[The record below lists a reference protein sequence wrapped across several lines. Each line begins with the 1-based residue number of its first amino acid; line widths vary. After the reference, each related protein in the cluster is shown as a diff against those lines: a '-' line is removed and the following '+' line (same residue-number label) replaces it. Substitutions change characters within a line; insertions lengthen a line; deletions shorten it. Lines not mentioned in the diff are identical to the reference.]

1 MLSRPVQLHDAVLA
15 GAFLGGGIVL
25 GLLFDQ
31 IIRRRLKRRGTITT
45 WGGDQIVLAA
55 LRMSILVWFSS
66 AGAAAAAAAVLPLK
80 SGPAHAIRT
89 FLLTMVVLFT
99 TLAVARLASDA
110 VKLYALRTAGA
121 VRSSSIFVTLVRLG
135 IFAVGLLVLLQT
147 LGVSI
152 TPLLGALGIGGLAIA
167 LALQDTLSNLFA
179 GLHVI
184 ASKKVRLG
192 DFVKL
197 DTSEE
202 GFVIDINWRN
212 TSIRTL
218 TNAVIIVPNGK
229 LANALLINF
238 YQPEREQS
246 VLVEI
251 GVDYDS
257 DLDHVE
263 KITLDVARAVLAT
276 TPGGVPG
283 FEPIVRYHTFGDYA
297 IEGTVVLRAKAT
309 TDRFLITHEF
319 VKQLHVAY
327 KREGIEIPSPVR
339 AIEISDG
346 DGRRSPRDELR
357 LDARSSRN

>member
-1 MLSRPVQLHDAVLA
+1 LHDAVLPA
-15 GAFLGGGIVL
+15 SFFVGGIVL
-25 GLLFDQ
+25 GVLLDL

-45 WGGDQIVLAA
+45 WGGDQIILAA
-55 LRMSILVWFSS
+55 LRTAILVWFSA
-66 AGAAAAAAAVLPLK
+66 AGAAAAMSALPLRPRV
-80 SGPAHAIRT
+80 SDAIGT
-89 FLLTMVVLFT
+89 FLVVVVVLFT
-99 TLAVARLASDA
+99 TLAVARLASDS
-110 VKLYALRTAGA
+110 VKLYSLRTAGA

-167 LALQDTLSNLFA
+167 LALQDTLANLFA

-202 GFVIDINWRN
+202 GHVIDINWRN

-218 TNAVIIVPNGK
+218 TNAVIIVPNAK
-229 LANALLINF
+229 LASALLINF
-238 YQPEREQS
+238 FQPEREQS

-251 GVDYDS
+251 CVDYSS

-263 KITLDVARAVLAT
+263 EVTVDVARAVLAG
-276 TPGGVPG
+276 TPGAVPG
-283 FEPIVRYHTFGDYA
+283 FEPLVRFHTFGDYA
-297 IEGTVVLRAKAT
+297 IEGTVVLRARET
-309 TDRFLITHEF
+309 TERFLITHVF
-319 VKQLHVAY
+319 IKQLHEAF
-327 KREGIEIPSPVR
+327 KREGIEVPYPVR
-339 AIEISDG
+339 TIHLENG
-346 DGRRSPRDELR
+346 DEHGKKTVR